1 MRTCYERRLE
11 YMPDYLNYQRSV
23 AAEFKALE
31 KRVRDLIDDANW
43 GEEGRYKEV
52 VLKNYLRRVLP
63 ENLSVGTGFVRNG
76 DEITKQ
82 IDIIIFDNTYP
93 LLFSEGDFVITTSYN
108 VVGIIEV
115 KSSITPSKLFKIMKN
130 ANDNAYKI
138 AKGMGF
144 RYRLFNGI
152 FSYDAGKNIK
162 RYYTALEK
170 CDFSDL
176 LDRENQV
183 ISPKLYH
190 CVNNMTLGGSFF
202 IKLFSTG
209 GDHINATYKLCEMQ
223 DNLAFSYFISSLQ
236 EFISDFSTN
245 EINEDYSVF
254 STNEIKQDHQDKM
267 KKFLYPSKAEREMCV
282 NLYNST
288 TKSRV

>member
-1 MRTCYERRLE
+1 
-11 YMPDYLNYQRSV
+11 MPDYLNYQRSV
-23 AAEFKALE
+23 AAEFVALE

-115 KSSITPSKLFKIMKN
+115 KSSIMPSKLFKIMKN

-144 RYRLFNGI
+144 GYRLFNGI
-152 FSYDAGKNIK
+152 FSYDAGKNMN
-162 RYYTALEK
+162 RYYIALEK

-176 LDRENQV
+176 LDREDQV
-183 ISPKLYH
+183 ISPKLYY
-190 CVNNMTLGGSFF
+190 CINNMTLGGSFF
-202 IKLFSTG
+202 IKLFLTG
-209 GDHINATYKLCEMQ
+209 EDHIKKDPIKNATYKLCEMQ

-245 EINEDYSVF
+245 ELDYS
-254 STNEIKQDHQDKM
+254 NEIKQDYQDKM
-267 KKFLYPSKAEREMCV
+267 KKFLYPSKAEKEMCV

-288 TKSRV
+288 TKTCK